1 MDRWQR
7 HHPPFSARKLRQG
20 RFPGRRP
27 CRRAAQERV
36 SLPWFLYLFAS
47 RFTSI
52 VRAALFHL
60 TLHATGNPVRLCP
73 QHDLGDLALL
83 DDTGGAQALKTWLVD
98 LSRVV
103 DKEPQSR
110 DAPFHTLHIC
120 LASESCEH
128 FAGLGP
134 RWLSGKIQSVLR
146 PVDASPRPGV
156 PRSKRVMKKLNMK

>member
-7 HHPPFSARKLRQG
+7 HRPPFSARKPRQG

-47 RFTSI
+47 I

-60 TLHATGNPVRLCP
+60 ALHAAGNTVRLCP
-73 QHDLGDLALL
+73 QHDLDDFALL
-83 DDTGGAQALKTWLVD
+83 DDTGGAQALETWLVD

-103 DKEPQSR
+103 DEEPEPGDTAFYALQVG
-110 DAPFHTLHIC
+110 
-120 LASESCEH
+120 LASQGREH
-128 FAGLGP
+128 F
-134 RWLSGKIQSVLR
+134 
-146 PVDASPRPGV
+146 PG
-156 PRSKRVMKKLNMK
+156 